1 MNMKKLAIITF
12 ATVVLLVPG
21 NTGMPLTRTAP
32 RSQTSRAL
40 LPHPSVSFTDSSNIR
55 AWTSPIL
62 KAHSFMR
69 RLPET

>member
-12 ATVVLLVPG
+12 TIATLLVPG
-21 NTGMPLTRTAP
+21 NGHAADK
-32 RSQTSRAL
+32 SSAL
-40 LPHPSVSFTDSSNIR
+40 LTNVTGVVTDSSNIR